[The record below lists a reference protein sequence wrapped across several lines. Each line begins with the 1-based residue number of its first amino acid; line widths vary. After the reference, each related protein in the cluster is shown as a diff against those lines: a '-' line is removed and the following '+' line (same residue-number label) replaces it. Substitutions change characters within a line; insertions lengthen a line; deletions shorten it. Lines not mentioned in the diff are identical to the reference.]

1 MKIYDKVRGEKLKHD
16 INRKVAKVSA
26 LSSGKI
32 DKYKYLTRKE
42 VLPSD
47 QESLWM
53 TNKNQEI
60 KQIETLK
67 QEEKQRPKIN
77 WRSFST
83 RSEN

>member
-32 DKYKYLTRKE
+32 DKYKYLTSKE

-47 QESLWM
+47 QESL
-53 TNKNQEI
+53 
-60 KQIETLK
+60 
-67 QEEKQRPKIN
+67 
-77 WRSFST
+77 
-83 RSEN
+83 